1 MVPQDGAVGSP
12 GSLRTGRGKAQAGLQ
27 THVTLDG
34 SCCGALAH
42 QTPPNPAQFWHRVKQ
57 GPLKNTWVG
66 RKHPV
71 PPAPWE

>member
-1 MVPQDGAVGSP
+1 MEPQDGAVGSP

-42 QTPPNPAQFWHRVKQ
+42 QTPQTLLSS
-57 GPLKNTWVG
+57 GTG
-66 RKHPV
+66 
-71 PPAPWE
+71 